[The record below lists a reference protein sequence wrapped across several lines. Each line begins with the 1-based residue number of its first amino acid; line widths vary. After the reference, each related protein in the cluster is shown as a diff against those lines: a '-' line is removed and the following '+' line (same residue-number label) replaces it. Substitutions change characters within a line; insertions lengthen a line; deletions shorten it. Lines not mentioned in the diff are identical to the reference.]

1 MARQRGESQD
11 RSVGQRA
18 PRPASQRQPT
28 RLVDHARLRQ
38 VVTDVVTSVGYDL
51 EACSAK
57 LVGRRFL
64 VRIAVDCDEGID
76 LDGVAEL
83 SRRISARFDE
93 IETAGT
99 ELIPG
104 EYELE
109 VGSPG
114 VDRPLIT
121 PRHWRRNRG
130 RLVRTRVTGLGTV
143 VGRVMTVD
151 EDGVTLDLDGT
162 TRRVP
167 FSELGKGRV
176 EIEFSRPGEE
186 FDEQAV
192 TTGSTEDG
200 GEGIDDDEGGD
211 EE

>member
-1 MARQRGESQD
+1 MA
-11 RSVGQRA
+11 
-18 PRPASQRQPT
+18 RQPT
-28 RLVDHARLRQ
+28 RLVDQARLRQ
-38 VVTDVVTSVGYDL
+38 IVDDVVTPAGYDL
-51 EACSAK
+51 EGCSAK

-76 LDGVAEL
+76 LDGVADL
-83 SRRISARFDE
+83 SRRILARFDE
-93 IETAGT
+93 IETTGT

-114 VDRPLIT
+114 VDRPLT
-121 PRHWRRNRG
+121 APRHWRRNRG
-130 RLVRTRVTGLGTV
+130 RLVRVQVAGLGTV
-143 VGRVMTVD
+143 VGRVVTVD
-151 EDGVTLDLDGT
+151 EDGVTLDLDGAA
-162 TRRVP
+162 RRAS

-186 FDEQAV
+186 FEVQAV
-192 TTGSTEDG
+192 ATESAEG
-200 GEGIDDDEGGD
+200 GEEAIDDEGGD

>member
-1 MARQRGESQD
+1 MARQRGESQE
-11 RSVGQRA
+11 RLVGQRA

-28 RLVDHARLRQ
+28 RLVDSVRLRQ
-38 VVTDVVTSVGYDL
+38 VVSDVVASVGYDL

-64 VRIAVDCDEGID
+64 IRIAVDCDEGTD
-76 LDGVAEL
+76 LDGIAEL

-93 IETAGT
+93 VEATGV
-99 ELIPG
+99 ELVPG

-114 VDRPLIT
+114 VDRPLT
-121 PRHWRRNRG
+121 APRHWRRNRG
-130 RLVRTRVTGLGTV
+130 RLVRVRVAGLGTV
-143 VGRVMTVD
+143 VGRVTAVD

-162 TRRVP
+162 LRRAP
-167 FSELGKGRV
+167 FSELGKGQV

-186 FDEQAV
+186 GID
-192 TTGSTEDG
+192 D
-200 GEGIDDDEGGD
+200 EGIDDEGGD